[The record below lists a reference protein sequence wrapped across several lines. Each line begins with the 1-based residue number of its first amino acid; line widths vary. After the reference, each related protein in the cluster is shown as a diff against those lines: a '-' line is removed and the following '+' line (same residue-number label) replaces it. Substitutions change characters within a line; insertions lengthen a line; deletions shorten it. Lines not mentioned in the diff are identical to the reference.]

1 MKLSVNYYLAT
12 GKCFSHIT
20 SHIYKRGLC
29 VMIVYNSYVCG
40 HVGKNTGYLTCNMN
54 FSYKPCTFY

>member
-1 MKLSVNYYLAT
+1 MKLSVNYDLAT
-12 GKCFSHIT
+12 GKCFSHVT

-40 HVGKNTGYLTCNMN
+40 HVEKNTGYLT
-54 FSYKPCTFY
+54 